1 MCVALECHACGAVA
15 CFSNIPYA
23 RCGGSTLVPTGAPLH
38 NTITTI
44 GQHGQSQSGIGF
56 IINTHTELVGLETP
70 EQVEHLLLELPAAAA
85 EMSPP
90 EPPRHEPDVQNQT
103 AATTALDQSNKVP
116 PFPYEPLG
124 RNQFRLLRFT
134 GQANGQIRGE
144 LITAIFSRTKLYT
157 CLSYTWGPPSTANSS
172 SHVLIN
178 DYPFSVSPNL
188 KSFLAC
194 YVVEKLVT
202 TDDAADDKSMGAY
215 FWIDQ
220 ICIDQSSVSEK
231 NAQVSRMD
239 EVYRN
244 AKGGTIVW
252 LGDPRAESYL
262 GKGLLD
268 ATWEITRDL
277 VDRMTAESVRGSKD
291 AHTICEEHMSSED
304 MEILGQIVSDMVSN
318 TYWTR
323 MWIVQE
329 VLLSP
334 KLRLMYGPHI
344 FPYETIHAIGSFA
357 YYRDSTNFT
366 PPRVYDLWTDKQ
378 WFNAQEGMELAR
390 ALKWIEGQC
399 HDVRDK
405 VFAVLGTV
413 KADERA
419 LLRIDYAM
427 PTEEL
432 FADVVRA
439 LIVTCI
445 YHVNDSERILHW
457 LGKYLGIPSA
467 LAPLSS
473 EKREGSNKQDF
484 TYINLM
490 AARIKRSEI
499 KIDLGK
505 LSLVELIQFI
515 YEHTKPTSQ
524 WYEDQDR
531 KRVREWLEMQEKA
544 DVEELDQDVQDM
556 GRLSGEH

>member
-1 MCVALECHACGAVA
+1 M
-15 CFSNIPYA
+15 
-23 RCGGSTLVPTGAPLH
+23 
-38 NTITTI
+38 
-44 GQHGQSQSGIGF
+44 
-56 IINTHTELVGLETP
+56 GLETP
-70 EQVEHLLLELPAAAA
+70 EQDEHLLLELLIAAA

-90 EPPRHEPDVQNQT
+90 EPPRHEPDVQTKT
-103 AATTALDQSNKVP
+103 AANTALDQSNEVP
-116 PFPYEPLG
+116 PFLYEPLG

-144 LITAIFSRTKLYT
+144 LITANFPCTSIFSRTKLYT
-157 CLSYTWGPPSTANSS
+157 CLSYMWGPPPTANSS

-178 DYPFSVSPNL
+178 DCPFSVSPNL
-188 KSFLAC
+188 RSFLAC

-202 TDDAADDKSMGAY
+202 ADDAADDGYLWVDETSMGAY

-239 EVYRN
+239 EIYRN
-244 AKGGTIVW
+244 AEGGTIVW

-262 GKGLLD
+262 GLGLLK
-268 ATWEITRDL
+268 TIWERTQDL
-277 VDRMTAESVRGSKD
+277 VDRMTALAESVRGSKTVY
-291 AHTICEEHMSSED
+291 TICEEHMSSGNMIALSE
-304 MEILGQIVSDMVSN
+304 IVSDMVSN
-318 TYWTR
+318 PYWTR

-344 FPYETIHAIGSFA
+344 FPHETIYAIGSFD

-390 ALKWIEGQC
+390 ALKWIEGHC
-399 HDVRDK
+399 YDVRDK

-445 YHVNDSERILHW
+445 YHFNDSERILNW

-467 LAPLSS
+467 LAALSS
-473 EKREGSNKQDF
+473 EKREGFNKADF

-499 KIDLGK
+499 KIELGK

-515 YEHTKPTSQ
+515 YEHTEPTSPSP

-531 KRVREWLEMQEKA
+531 KRVREWLEIQEKA

-556 GRLSGEH
+556 GRSTIERVETDDHVLVPGD